1 MRINPAKIGDLIG
14 PKGKFI
20 NQIIDETG
28 VEIDVEDD
36 GLVTITAKDPVSMEK
51 ARKWVDNL
59 TREVMAG
66 EQFQGRVTR
75 LMKFGAFVEVLPG
88 KEGLVHISELS
99 EERVNYVEDVVKVG
113 DIISVVV
120 LEIDDQGRINL
131 SHKRAKQV
139 Q

>member
-36 GLVTITAKDPVSMEK
+36 GLVTITAKDPDSMEK
-51 ARKWVDNL
+51 ARKWVDSL

-99 EERVNYVEDVVKVG
+99 EQRVNYVEDVVKVG

-131 SHKRAKQV
+131 SHKRAKKV
-139 Q
+139 E